1 MSRLLVVLSFANR
14 KVLHH
19 IIPSGGW
26 HWTGWRKNLQADN
39 LVEIW
44 EHGRSVPNRGNSKC
58 KGPELREL
66 WMGWKHRKGQAWLEI
81 SERETGVGWAWRSW
95 QGPGYGIT
103 RRPQKE
109 FGFYSTC
116 NEMFALIGISWL
128 LCGKS
133 VKLGSGLDGLQG
145 SCLVP
150 TTHVML
156 SGVPRTVD
164 PISLMSHRTFSK
176 DRNVPHLCWPN
187 PKLRWISSTCFV
199 AGLTED
205 VEFKFYSI

>member
-44 EHGRSVPNRGNSKC
+44 EHGRSVPSRGNSKC

-103 RRPQKE
+103 SRPQKRICIL
-109 FGFYSTC
+109 FHMQLNVCFNRNFLATVWKKCKIRFRIRWTPRFLPGPNNPC
-116 NEMFALIGISWL
+116 HALWGPQD
-128 LCGKS
+128 CGPYII
-133 VKLGSGLDGLQG
+133 D
-145 SCLVP
+145 VP
-150 TTHVML
+150 
-156 SGVPRTVD
+156 
-164 PISLMSHRTFSK
+164 
-176 DRNVPHLCWPN
+176 
-187 PKLRWISSTCFV
+187 
-199 AGLTED
+199 
-205 VEFKFYSI
+205 

>member
-44 EHGRSVPNRGNSKC
+44 EHGRSVPSRGNSKC

-150 TTHVML
+150 TTQSCSLGSPGLWTLYHWCPIEL
-156 SGVPRTVD
+156 SVR
-164 PISLMSHRTFSK
+164 IEMFH
-176 DRNVPHLCWPN
+176 
-187 PKLRWISSTCFV
+187 TC
-199 AGLTED
+199 AGLTQSSGGSR
-205 VEFKFYSI
+205 VPALLLV